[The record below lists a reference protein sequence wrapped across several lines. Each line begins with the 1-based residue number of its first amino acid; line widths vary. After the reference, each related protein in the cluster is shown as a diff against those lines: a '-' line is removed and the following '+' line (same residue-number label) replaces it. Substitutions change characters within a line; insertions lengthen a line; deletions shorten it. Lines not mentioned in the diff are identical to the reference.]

1 MPPIYFLEEIP
12 EKLLRIDQRASV
24 EASAFDRSA
33 TVCIGAYVYGKP
45 YQDHYVYELL
55 RVTEEGQPVLDCVGG
70 ACSRHAAWDGPLA
83 HPGEKVVLLNWD
95 EAYLWIERHLN
106 GDEYCKAMDT
116 MEFFGY

>member
-1 MPPIYFLEEIP
+1 MS
-12 EKLLRIDQRASV
+12 ASV

-70 ACSRHAAWDGPLA
+70 ACSRHAAWD
-83 HPGEKVVLLNWD
+83 
-95 EAYLWIERHLN
+95 EAYRWIERHLN
-106 GDEYCKAMDT
+106 GDEYCKAMDI

>member
-1 MPPIYFLEEIP
+1 MS
-12 EKLLRIDQRASV
+12 ACV

-55 RVTEEGQPVLDCVGG
+55 RVTEEGLPVLDCTGG
-70 ACSRHAAWDGPLA
+70 KCSRHATWDGPLA
-83 HPGEKVVLLNWD
+83 HPGKKVISLDWD
-95 EAYLWIERHLN
+95 EAYCWIEHHLN
-106 GDEYCKAMDT
+106 GDEYCKAMDV